1 MIFYV
6 SFCSIQQENPMEIV
20 KYDRSSM
27 TRSEIEKIKA
37 CNIKLEVC
45 LKRCDEEYSDLFV
58 ARDTRRNDCRDLC
71 VVQLQN
77 EDGCLIYYQSR
88 RKRVYRSISPD

>member
-1 MIFYV
+1 MISYV
-6 SFCSIQQENPMEIV
+6 FFCSIQQEKPAKII
-20 KYDRSSM
+20 KHDKSSI

-37 CNIKLEVC
+37 CNIRLEVC

-71 VVQLQN
+71 VVKLQN

-88 RKRVYRSISPD
+88 RKRVYRSIIP